1 MRLFENTNYNFI
13 GVRRATYITSGVLV
27 LISVLMLIF
36 SGLETGIDFRGGTE
50 MVVTTTEPL
59 EVTGVRS
66 ILAEELGSDP
76 EVKFYGSPNDL
87 LIRTTLV
94 GDMEE
99 LQSQIVGSMEAAYPG
114 VSFTVGK
121 TGSVSP
127 RFSDDLRR
135 GALYSVLASLFV
147 IFVYILLRF
156 GKVLP
161 FKLENV
167 AYPLGAVVG
176 LAFNVIVTLGLFASL
191 RHVLPFSMQVD
202 QTIIAALLTIVAYS
216 INDTIVIFDRI
227 RERVNLFRT
236 DPLPDTFNRSLN
248 ETLSRTIVTGGSTL
262 LVVVVLFIFGG
273 EVLRGFAFALV
284 VGITLGTFS
293 SLFISSPL
301 ALDLKLRAKQ
311 AG

>member
-13 GVRRATYITSGVLV
+13 GIRRATYITSGMFVIL
-27 LISVLMLIF
+27 SVIMLIF
-36 SGLETGIDFRGGTE
+36 SGLETGIDFRGGSELVIQTS
-50 MVVTTTEPL
+50 EPL

-66 ILAEELGSDP
+66 ILAEELGADP
-76 EVKFYGSPNDL
+76 EVKFFGSPTDL
-87 LIRTTLV
+87 LIRTTVV

-99 LQSQIVGSMEAAYPG
+99 IQGMILGTLGTAYPG
-114 VSFTVGK
+114 VEFSVGK

-147 IFVYILLRF
+147 IFLYILLRF

-161 FKLENV
+161 MKLENV
-167 AYPLGAVVG
+167 AYPVGAVIG
-176 LAFNVIVTLGLFASL
+176 LAFNVIVTLGIFATL
-191 RHVLPFSMQVD
+191 RHVMPFSLQVD

-227 RERVNLFRT
+227 RERVNLFKT

-248 ETLSRTIVTGGSTL
+248 ETLSRTVVTGGSTL

-273 EVLRGFAFALV
+273 EVLRGFAFALG
-284 VGITLGTFS
+284 VGICLGTFS
-293 SLFISSPL
+293 SLFISSPM
-301 ALDLKLRAKQ
+301 ALDLKLRAQQ
-311 AG
+311 AR